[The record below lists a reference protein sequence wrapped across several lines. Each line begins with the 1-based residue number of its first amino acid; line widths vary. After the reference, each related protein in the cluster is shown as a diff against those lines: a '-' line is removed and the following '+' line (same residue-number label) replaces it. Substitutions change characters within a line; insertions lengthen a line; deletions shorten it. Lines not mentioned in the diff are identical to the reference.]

1 MNTAYCYMI
10 MKLSSA
16 KYLLFIAL
24 CLGACAKTEK
34 KPSFSESAS
43 NEISNPSYYE
53 TYVDSLRASQI
64 DMRLWGRYLFSNE
77 RQYKFVYLIYY
88 ADSYETYF
96 GLLNEYLPLPL
107 PRKATEYDSYLRSK
121 VQADS
126 LLNFPGRGSTVEI
139 YLYESYLMS
148 FTHWNIQ
155 KFTNCSKSAG
165 LYSAEVDSAWY
176 NYKQAMKTVIDSV
189 AMDRPCCQGTI
200 SGLEEIDFIKRL
212 DGDYLESMLDA
223 LYASQRHIKH
233 THISNEMITEAYTM
247 LKSHLVEHV
256 SIPGYEELDR
266 CYVPRAHRL
275 AALKEDEEAWWA
287 FIRARERFSQSLG
300 RKQRRAYV
308 NATNN
313 LKRNKLWLLKNEY
326 RVYAL
331 TGSQFK
337 SVLLPFDCS
346 DKDLLQYDFQTHY
359 KAEFGDLL
367 MFD

>member
-1 MNTAYCYMI
+1 MENK
-10 MKLSSA
+10 MKLPFA
-16 KYLLFIAL
+16 TFLLSLAL
-24 CLGACAKTEK
+24 CLCACAKTEK
-34 KPSFSESAS
+34 KASLSDSVS
-43 NEISNPSYYE
+43 NEIYDIGYYE
-53 TYVDSLRASQI
+53 TYVDSLRASQL

-77 RQYKFVYLIYY
+77 RQYKFVYLIHY
-88 ADSYETYF
+88 ADTYETYF

-126 LLNFPGRGSTVEI
+126 LLNFPGRGSTIEI

-148 FTHWNIQ
+148 FTYWNIQ
-155 KFTNCSKSAG
+155 KFTKCSKSAG
-165 LYSAEVDSAWY
+165 LYSAEVDSAWH

-212 DGDYLESMLDA
+212 DEDYLESMLDA

-233 THISNEMITEAYTM
+233 KHISDEMITEAYAK

-256 SIPGYEELDR
+256 SKPGFEDLDV
-266 CYVPRAHRL
+266 CYVPL
-275 AALKEDEEAWWA
+275 AERMAAIEADEESWIA
-287 FIRARERFSQSLG
+287 FINARNRFSQSLG
-300 RKQRRAYV
+300 RKQRKAYE

-326 RVYAL
+326 RAYAL

-346 DKDLLQYDFQTHY
+346 DKDLLQYDYQTHY
-359 KAEFGDLL
+359 EAEFGDFP